1 MNKKYDNKQ
10 AFTFIEL
17 IIVIAI
23 IGILAAMAIPTYHKG
38 GRRSSRMKSCFS
50 NQRVIQGAI
59 EMYNM
64 DVKTEDMMHY
74 LDQEQ
79 LVRGNYLKKKL
90 ENEPERSCLYLSR
103 GDLVEDGFIY
113 CDYHGDISQPQR
125 IKSKIDF

>member
-1 MNKKYDNKQ
+1 MNKKFDNKQ
-10 AFTFIEL
+10 AFTLIEL

-23 IGILAAMAIPTYHKG
+23 IGILAAMATPTCHRG

-50 NQRVIQGAI
+50 NQRILQGAV

-74 LDQEQ
+74 LDQEL
-79 LVRGNYLKKKL
+79 LVQGKYLKKKL
-90 ENEPERSCLYLSR
+90 ENEPERSCFYLSR
-103 GDLVEDGFIY
+103 GDLAEDGFIY
-113 CDYHGDISQPQR
+113 CDYHGDILQPQR